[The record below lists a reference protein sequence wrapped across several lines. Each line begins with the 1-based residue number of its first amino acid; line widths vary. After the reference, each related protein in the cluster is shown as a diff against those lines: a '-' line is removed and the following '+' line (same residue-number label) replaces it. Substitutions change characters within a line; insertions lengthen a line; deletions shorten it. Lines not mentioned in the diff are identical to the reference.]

1 MAPTH
6 YTRLTLAERPK
17 TTITPS
23 TFKREVVPF
32 DLKPGREEIL
42 VKARYVSIDPAMRGW
57 LNDARSYVPPVKIG
71 EVMRAAVIAEVVET
85 GQGSA
90 FKKGDVVFG
99 HFGWTEYAVVKDK
112 HAERLHIQ
120 PGMEILDFLGPLG
133 PTGMTAYFGLLD
145 VGKVQAGETLVV
157 SGAAGATGSIVCQ
170 IGKKR
175 GAKVYA
181 IAGSADKCAWL
192 EREVG
197 VDRAFNYKSATF
209 YEDFRK
215 QVGYLDVYFDNV
227 GGDILNFML
236 TRLKQKARIVLCG
249 AIADYNTSKPKG
261 LSSYTNL
268 IAQRAKMEGF
278 IVFDYAKRYPEAQR
292 ELASMLKDGSLK
304 RKFHIVKGLENAPD
318 ALNLL
323 FSGGNTGK
331 LVVQVSDEGV
341 KTKL

>member
-1 MAPTH
+1 MAPSQ
-6 YTRLTLAERPK
+6 YMRITLAERPK
-17 TTITPS
+17 TTITSS

-32 DLKPGREEIL
+32 DLNPGPSEIL

-71 EVMRAAVIAEVVET
+71 EVMRAGGIAEVVEA
-85 GQGSA
+85 GPGSA
-90 FKKGDVVFG
+90 FKKGDIVFG
-99 HFGWTEYAVVKDK
+99 SFGWAEYAVVQDK
-112 HAERLHIQ
+112 HAQKLQ
-120 PGMEILDFLGPLG
+120 WPGMDILDFLGPLG
-133 PTGMTAYFGLLD
+133 ATGMTAYFGLLD
-145 VGKVQAGETLVV
+145 VGKIQAGETLVV
-157 SGAAGATGSIVCQ
+157 SGAAGATGSVVCQ

-192 EREVG
+192 EHEVG

-215 QVGYLDVYFDNV
+215 HAGYLDVYFDNV

-249 AIADYNTSKPKG
+249 AIADYNNNKPKG

-292 ELASMLKDGSLK
+292 ELAEMLREGSLK
-304 RKFHIVKGLENAPD
+304 RKFHIVKGLENAPE

-331 LVVQVSDEGV
+331 LVVQVSEEEV
-341 KTKL
+341 KAKL